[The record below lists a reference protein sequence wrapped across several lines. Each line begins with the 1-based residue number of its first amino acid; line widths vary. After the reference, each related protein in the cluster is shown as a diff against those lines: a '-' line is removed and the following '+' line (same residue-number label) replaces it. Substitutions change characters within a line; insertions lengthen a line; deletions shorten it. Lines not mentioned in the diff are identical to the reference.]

1 MIIEQSIF
9 TATWNKKEEWK
20 VQLIKEFNVLYNKYQ
35 TVITWAIQRVAE
47 VIMWL

>member
-20 VQLIKEFNVLYNKYQ
+20 VQLIKKFNMLYNKYQ
-35 TVITWAIQRVAE
+35 TVITWAIQRMAE
-47 VIMWL
+47 VKRWL

>member
-20 VQLIKEFNVLYNKYQ
+20 VQLIKEFNMLYKNIKQ
-35 TVITWAIQRVAE
+35 S
-47 VIMWL
+47 LLG